1 MDNKYFTKSAFKVAL
16 DCPTR
21 LYYCCDDRY
30 ANQDVD
36 NDFLQ
41 ALAKGGYQVGELA
54 KVYYQIPDEADIKSL
69 DYDDALKQTQ
79 ELFKKENVNIAEA
92 AFKFGKL
99 FVRADI
105 IVKKGHDIKLIEV
118 KAKSWEKSTS
128 FIKKDRRGIERIE
141 RDVKSYLYDVA
152 FQKYVIEKALNELYP
167 KETYTVHAYLM
178 MADKGKVAQVGGINQ
193 MFKIKEL
200 NKKKFEVERS
210 KDAAKLIDVDWVLT
224 PFDVE
229 DICQKII
236 NNEVNHPES
245 FQGKSF
251 ESFIHEMSEAY
262 CSKDRQST
270 PIILKYCSKCP
281 FYVKDKEDKDKG
293 KLDGRK
299 ECWTQPGRLSETD
312 YEKEPLILELWGGKG
327 GSIKNK
333 LLRDGVLKLNQVTA
347 DNLELSRA
355 DEDRVAKPN
364 KFKGLHP
371 RERRLLQVGLTT
383 RDTEKLSR
391 FADDI
396 IDESIYLDKKG
407 LKAEMDNWNF
417 EKEPLHF
424 IDFET
429 SATAL
434 PFYKGMHPYEQVAFQ
449 FSHHVVDKK
458 EDGTYSIRHA
468 GQYINTEKGFF
479 PNFEFLRELK
489 KQLEG
494 DKGTVFRY
502 ATHENTILRHI
513 RRQLLES
520 NEEDKD
526 DLIAFIESITHETS
540 EEQGRKKEPIKGP
553 RDMVDLQ
560 KIVVDYFYSKSMK
573 GSNSIKAVLPAV
585 LNASQFLQ
593 EKYSQPIYG
602 SVIHSENISHENP
615 LAWISIKDGVVENPY
630 KNKNNLPPVKDYLGM
645 TEEEMSYLAS
655 KSSDDSDE
663 DDMTIAEGG
672 AALTAYSMLQFSD
685 FRYSEA
691 LKQALL
697 RYCELDT
704 MAMVFLWEY
713 FNHECNS

>member
-105 IVKKGHDIKLIEV
+105 IVKNGHHIDLIEV
-118 KAKSWEKSTS
+118 KAKSWEESTP
-128 FIKKDRRGIERIE
+128 FINTKNA
-141 RDVKSYLYDVA
+141 VKSDILHYVYDVA
-152 FQKYVIEKALNELYP
+152 FQKYVIEKALKELYP
-167 KETYTVHAYLM
+167 KESYIVHAYLM

-193 MFKIKEL
+193 MFMIKDI

-210 KDAAKLIDVDWVLT
+210 KDVEKLIDIDCVLH

-229 DICQKII
+229 DVCHKII
-236 NNEVNHPES
+236 KNEINHPES
-245 FQGKSF
+245 FQGKTF

-262 CSKDRQST
+262 CSKNRLST
-270 PIILKYCSKCP
+270 PLNSTNCSKCP
-281 FYVKDKEDKDKG
+281 FYVKDKEDKVKG

-299 ECWTQPGRLSETD
+299 ECWTQPDRLSETD
-312 YEKEPLILELWGGKG
+312 YEKEPLILELWGGGNTRQKG
-327 GSIKNK
+327 QLLTRGLY
-333 LLRDGVLKLNQVTA
+333 LLRDITREDLNVQTK
-347 DNLELSRA
+347 ET
-355 DEDRVAKPN
+355 
-364 KFKGLHP
+364 GLHYS
-371 RERRLLQVGLTT
+371 ERKLLQVGLTT
-383 RDTEKLSR
+383 GDADKFSC
-391 FADDI
+391 FAGDI
-396 IDESIYLDKKG
+396 IDEGIYLDKEG
-407 LKAEMDNWNF
+407 LKAEMGKWV
-417 EKEPLHF
+417 PPYHF

-449 FSHHVVDKK
+449 FSHHVVEKN

-513 RRQLLES
+513 KQQLLES
-520 NEEDKD
+520 NEVDKD
-526 DLIAFIESITHETS
+526 KLIAFIDTLTEYKTGNGNEKVY
-540 EEQGRKKEPIKGP
+540 GDRN
-553 RDMVDLQ
+553 MVDMKVL
-560 KIVVDYFYSKSMK
+560 VENFFYAKSMK

-585 LNASQFLQ
+585 LNASQFLR

-602 SVIHSENISHENP
+602 SVIHSENISPDNP

-630 KNKNNLPPVKDYLGM
+630 KKLPPVKDYLGM

-655 KSSDDSDE
+655 ESSDDSDE

-713 FNHECNS
+713 FNHECYS

>member
-105 IVKKGHDIKLIEV
+105 IVKNGHHIDLIEV
-118 KAKSWEKSTS
+118 KAKSWEESTP
-128 FIKKDRRGIERIE
+128 FINTKNA
-141 RDVKSYLYDVA
+141 VKSDILHYVYDVA
-152 FQKYVIEKALNELYP
+152 FQKYVIEKALKELYP
-167 KETYTVHAYLM
+167 KESYIVHAYLM

-193 MFKIKEL
+193 MFKIKDI

-210 KDAAKLIDVDWVLT
+210 KDVEKLIDIDCVLH

-229 DICQKII
+229 DVCHKII
-236 NNEVNHPES
+236 KNEINHPES
-245 FQGKSF
+245 FQGKTF
-251 ESFIHEMSEAY
+251 ESFIDEMSEAY
-262 CSKDRQST
+262 CSKNRLST
-270 PIILKYCSKCP
+270 PLILKYCSKCP

-299 ECWTQPGRLSETD
+299 ECWTQLAPLSEAEYD
-312 YEKEPLILELWGGKG
+312 EPLILDLWGGG
-327 GSIKNK
+327 YTGLNGILLERNHYK
-333 LLRDGVLKLNQVTA
+333 LSTIDMDTMMSCVKKEPSNDKPLNYM
-347 DNLELSRA
+347 
-355 DEDRVAKPN
+355 
-364 KFKGLHP
+364 
-371 RERRLLQVGLTT
+371 ERRLLQIGMATN
-383 RDTEKLSR
+383 EASKLSD
-391 FADDI
+391 FTDKLIQPDI
-396 IDESIYLDKKG
+396 FLDKNG

-449 FSHHVVDKK
+449 FSHHVVEKN

-513 RRQLLES
+513 KQQLLES
-520 NEEDKD
+520 NEVDKD
-526 DLIAFIESITHETS
+526 KLIAFIDTLTEYKTGNGNEKVY
-540 EEQGRKKEPIKGP
+540 GDRN
-553 RDMVDLQ
+553 MVDMKVL
-560 KIVVDYFYSKSMK
+560 VENFFYAKSMK

-585 LNASQFLQ
+585 LNASQFLR

-602 SVIHSENISHENP
+602 SVIHSENISPDNP

-630 KNKNNLPPVKDYLGM
+630 KKLPPVSNYLGM

-713 FNHECNS
+713 FNHECYS